1 VSARRSRE
9 RGFTLIELSIVILIL
24 AIVARFAIP
33 KIRSI
38 TGAELGATTRRLAQ
52 TTHYLYE
59 EAALSGAT
67 YTLYLDLDRQ
77 EYWVERAD
85 PLTGESVEDADLLA
99 RRVRLPPDVRIA
111 DVGVPGAASRSA
123 GVVPTRF
130 FPEGYADGSV
140 IHLRD
145 SEGHAYTLQIDPL
158 RGRGE
163 VYEGYRPR
171 EGLPPQ

>member
-38 TGAELGATTRRLAQ
+38 TGAELRATTRRLAY
-52 TTHYLYE
+52 TTRYLYE
-59 EAALSGAT
+59 EAALSGAMF
-67 YTLYLDLDRQ
+67 TLYLDLDRQ
-77 EYWVERAD
+77 EYWIERAD
-85 PLTGESVEDADLLA
+85 PQTGETVEEADVLA
-99 RRVRLPPDVRIA
+99 RRVRLPPDVHIV
-111 DVGVPGAASRSA
+111 DVGVPGAETRSA
-123 GVVPTRF
+123 GIVPTRF

-145 SEGHAYTLQIDPL
+145 SDGHAYTLQIDPL

-163 VYEGYRPR
+163 VYEGYRRR
-171 EGLPPQ
+171 EGLP